1 MTILY
6 TNCNVIAI
14 FASESIIMKYFTS
27 FIAILAL
34 LSSCKQ
40 PEEAVLNE
48 GVWRGTMEL
57 MNSQVLPFNFS
68 IEKKE
73 NGYVMEAYNANEVL
87 TIDEITMIAD
97 SIYIK
102 MPVFEGYIAGTF
114 TNNSITGSFIK
125 ESLDRVV
132 PFSAVHGDGSRF
144 KPSISENKNIS
155 GVWEA
160 NFSPGTEDQYIAKG
174 IFTQIGPKVTGTIRT
189 TTGDYRYLEGIM
201 EGDSLKLSTF
211 DGAHVFLFQAKVG
224 DSTLQG
230 TFYSGNHFKEP
241 FEAKRNELYE
251 LPDANSLTYIKEGYE
266 KFSFSFP
273 DSKGT
278 MVSLE
283 DEQFKDKVVV
293 VQIMGTWCPNCLDES
308 KFLVQYLK
316 NNPHPDLEVL
326 ALAFEYA
333 KTDSLAWK
341 GISRLKDRIGV
352 SYPVLLAQVGTSNKK
367 TANDKLP
374 MLNHILS
381 YPTTIFIDKKGQ
393 VRKIH
398 TGFNGPATGEK
409 YEEFK
414 NEFDAFVSGL
424 LNE

>member
-1 MTILY
+1 
-6 TNCNVIAI
+6 
-14 FASESIIMKYFTS
+14 MKYCVTL
-27 FIAILAL
+27 IAVFCFL
-34 LSSCKQ
+34 LSCKKDVQ
-40 PEEAVLNE
+40 AVLQQ
-48 GVWRGTMEL
+48 GIWRGSMEV
-57 MNSQVLPFNFS
+57 QEGHRLPFNFS
-68 IEKKE
+68 LQKNES
-73 NGYVMEAYNANEVL
+73 GYVMEVFNAQEVL
-87 TIDEITMIAD
+87 TIDEITMVND

-114 TNNSITGSFIK
+114 TENGIDGSFIK

-132 PFSAVHGDGSRF
+132 PFSAAFGDSTRF
-144 KPSISENKNIS
+144 YLNNKPNTDVS
-155 GVWEA
+155 GIWETE
-160 NFSPGTEDQYIAKG
+160 FSKGTEDAYIAKG
-174 IFTQIGPKVTGTIRT
+174 IFKQEDGKVTGTFRT
-189 TTGDYRYLEGIM
+189 TTGDYRYLEGVLD
-201 EGDSLKLSTF
+201 GDSLKLSTF
-211 DGAHVFLFQAKVG
+211 DGAHVFMFLAKVS
-224 DSTLQG
+224 DSTLHG
-230 TFYSGNHFKEP
+230 TFYSGNHYKEP
-241 FEAKRNELYE
+241 FEGIRNESYE
-251 LPDANSLTYIKEGYE
+251 LPDADSLTFIKEGYDQLT
-266 KFSFSFP
+266 FSFP
-273 DSKGT
+273 DAEGNIISI
-278 MVSLE
+278 E
-283 DEQFKDKVVV
+283 DPKYQNKVTI